1 MYSKYLQTDL
11 LDNIEYWFV
20 KKVDEEAVTE
30 E

>member
-11 LDNIEYWFV
+11 LDDIEYWFV
-20 KKVDEEAVTE
+20 KKVDEEAVAE

>member
-11 LDNIEYWFV
+11 LDDIEYWFV